1 MNQAQEK
8 TGMQGDLRNHKT
20 KIQTHWD
27 SSSISYSICLL
38 VSFFL
43 LSHCTWFVAT
53 QQKTQLLLFEENAGH
68 CCSGAPGYPL
78 LFLTHH
84 CSLSP
89 GTSWSGSLTLPVA
102 FKDTVSWCSG
112 KESACQCRRHRFNPW
127 VGKIPWRRAWQPT
140 LVFLIGKS
148 PGQRSLLGYSPWGHK
163 RVGRELSTKQ
173 QQQMS

>member
-8 TGMQGDLRNHKT
+8 AGMQGDLRNHKT
-20 KIQTHWD
+20 KIQTYWD

-38 VSFFL
+38 VFSFFL
-43 LSHCTWFVAT
+43 FSHCTWFVAT

-68 CCSGAPGYPL
+68 CCSGAPGHPL

-112 KESACQCRRHRFNPW
+112 KESACQWRRHRFSPW
-127 VGKIPWRRAWQPT
+127 VGKIPGGGIGKPLQYSCLENSMDRGAWQAT
-140 LVFLIGKS
+140 AHGV
-148 PGQRSLLGYSPWGHK
+148 
-163 RVGRELSTKQ
+163 
-173 QQQMS
+173 